1 MDLVDACDHQV
12 CRGNRGPPPCL
23 QQLALAL
30 FISCNRERRQQS
42 FESSSDHSMRQD
54 VDEYKRRR
62 GIVQFFLSA
71 DSMVNEPARGEV
83 RKSWSR

>member
-1 MDLVDACDHQV
+1 
-12 CRGNRGPPPCL
+12 
-23 QQLALAL
+23 
-30 FISCNRERRQQS
+30 
-42 FESSSDHSMRQD
+42 MRQD

>member
-1 MDLVDACDHQV
+1 MPATTKSVAAIGARL
-12 CRGNRGPPPCL
+12 
-23 QQLALAL
+23 LASNNSLWRRPH
-30 FISCNRERRQQS
+30 SCNRERRAQS

-71 DSMVNEPARGEV
+71 DSMVSEPARGEV